1 MTHPLTLDSQTR
13 DLLSPVTTR
22 WFHQSELA
30 ADPLT
35 ARLVAAALDLR
46 DAPGLELDDD
56 IAFAVLGAYFCR
68 ALEVA
73 TVDGERLTRFDD
85 IPGGLDDITLAV
97 LKGYAT
103 RTAFRRYCVDGESQ
117 IGGAILN
124 IVARQVAGK
133 KANRWSFD
141 ALIQA
146 YGEEDYVPSEVH
158 RLHDALPAE
167 VRIPIGF

>member
-1 MTHPLTLDSQTR
+1 MTPPLSLDPQSL
-13 DLLSPVTTR
+13 DLLSPETAR
-22 WFHQSELA
+22 WFHQSELS

-35 ARLVAAALDLR
+35 ARLVEAALDLR

-56 IAFAVLGAYFCR
+56 ITFAVLAAYFCR

-73 TVDGERLTRFDD
+73 TVDGERLINFEK
-85 IPGGLDDITLAV
+85 IPGGLDEITLAI

-103 RTAFRRYCVDGESQ
+103 RAAFRRYCVDGEEQ
-117 IGGAILN
+117 IGAAILN

-146 YGEEDYVPSEVH
+146 YGDGSYTPSEVH
-158 RLHDALPAE
+158 RIHDALPAE
-167 VRIPIGF
+167 VRIPVGF

>member
-1 MTHPLTLDSQTR
+1 MSHPLSLDPQSL

-22 WFHQSELA
+22 WFHQSELS

-46 DAPGLELDDD
+46 DSPGLELHDD
-56 IAFAVLGAYFCR
+56 IAFAVLAAYFCR

-73 TVDGERLTRFDD
+73 TLAGERLSRFVD
-85 IPGGLDDITLAV
+85 IPGGLDEITLAV

-103 RTAFRRYCVDGESQ
+103 RAAFRRYCVDGEEQ
-117 IGGAILN
+117 IGAAILN

-133 KANRWSFD
+133 KAHRWTFD

-146 YGEEDYVPSEVH
+146 YGEGDYVPSEVH
-158 RLHDALPAE
+158 RIHDALPAE

>member
-1 MTHPLTLDSQTR
+1 MSHPLTLDPQSL
-13 DLLSPVTTR
+13 DLLSPETAR
-22 WFHQSELA
+22 WFHQSELS

-35 ARLVAAALDLR
+35 ARVVAAALDLR

-85 IPGGLDDITLAV
+85 IPGGLDEITLAV

-103 RTAFRRYCVDGESQ
+103 RAAFRRFCIDGEEQ
-117 IGGAILN
+117 IGAAILN
-124 IVARQVAGK
+124 ILARQVAGK

-146 YGEEDYVPSEVH
+146 YGEGDYVPSEVH
-158 RLHDALPAE
+158 WIHDALPDE